1 MGSQIVG
8 ENLKLLQIS
17 SYVRGYHA
25 YMELW
30 TPVQDEMLI
39 LKREP
44 TNVADKNAVAVYKED
59 QVVGHV
65 PFNLA
70 PSISL
75 FLKRDIKKA
84 FAKVVGEKVNRVAGY
99 GLEIPCIYHLYG
111 PKPYV
116 DKMKE
121 LMDSLI

>member
-1 MGSQIVG
+1 
-8 ENLKLLQIS
+8 
-17 SYVRGYHA
+17 
-25 YMELW
+25 MELW

-44 TNVADKNAVAVYKED
+44 TNIVDRNAVAVLRED

-75 FLKRDIKKA
+75 FFEKRHNA
-84 FAKVVGEKVNRVAGY
+84 FATVVREKVNKGAGN
-99 GLEIPCIYHLYG
+99 GIEIPCI
-111 PKPYV
+111 
-116 DKMKE
+116 
-121 LMDSLI
+121 